1 MDLAKTGPI
10 KGINSNVLCCHAT
23 RIGQRLHIRNIRAAL
38 WASNSDLLYI
48 IAGCIVFVI
57 GMKALM
63 IPYQLLGGGV
73 AGIVLLF
80 HYLLPGADMG
90 LLYFLLNLPLI
101 WLGWHRIGRRFMVL
115 TVFGMV
121 FFSIA
126 TEWVKPPEIIIQDRM
141 ISTLFA
147 SMICGL
153 GGGLILRSCGS
164 AGGFDVLSI
173 VLNRK
178 TGFSVANWSLAL
190 NSMPLVA
197 GMWFYDLDTIF
208 YSCLFHIACSRVV
221 KVVMG
226 YQSLQCVNGN
236 LR

>member
-1 MDLAKTGPI
+1 MDLANTGPV
-10 KGINSNVLCCHAT
+10 KGIDSNALCCHGT
-23 RIGQRLHIRNIRAAL
+23 HIWPRLHIRNIRTAL

-48 IAGCIVFVI
+48 IAGCLVFVI

-63 IPYQLLGGGV
+63 IPHQLLGGGV

-101 WLGWHRIGRRFMVL
+101 FLGWRRLGKRFMVL
-115 TVFGMV
+115 TVFGMA
-121 FFSIA
+121 FFSVA
-126 TEWVKPPEIIIQDRM
+126 AEWAKPPEIMIQDRM
-141 ISTLFA
+141 IATVLA

-164 AGGFDVLSI
+164 AGGFDILSI
-173 VLNRK
+173 VLSRK
-178 TGFSVANWSLAL
+178 TGHSVANWSLAL

-197 GMWFYDLDTIF
+197 GLWFYDLGTIF

-221 KVVMG
+221 KVVMA
-226 YQSLQCVNGN
+226 YHSSHCINGH